1 MPPTHLFPPLSRRL
15 STYPRTPPLT
25 SSVRPTA
32 PPLTSPHRATTDSA
46 TPRRPQASAALSPSL
61 FQSVG
66 AAAARPTRSTSRRRT
81 RRPQQR
87 RRGPQGAQARG
98 GGVRSSRSS
107 SPSRHRLSL
116 PSPVIA
122 GSGRS
127 RLLLPTVLPPTP
139 PQHAAEGER
148 GNYHCESRTTSA
160 RLRHIITQREAP
172 SCGLTKSS
180 QRSTSQGEEEAK
192 RSQGARPSQRRRGS
206 TLAAG
211 EHLQLEKVRHLNGVA
226 RDRPLAPYPHHINR
240 HPVEG

>member
-1 MPPTHLFPPLSRRL
+1 MPPTHLFPPLSCRL
-15 STYPRTPPLT
+15 STCPRTPPLT

-32 PPLTSPHRATTDSA
+32 PPLTSPHHATADSA

-66 AAAARPTRSTSRRRT
+66 AAAARPTRSTRRRRT

-127 RLLLPTVLPPTP
+127 RLLLPTLLPPTP

-148 GNYHCESRTTSA
+148 GNYHCESGTTSA
-160 RLRHIITQREAP
+160 RLRYIITQRVAP

-180 QRSTSQGEEEAK
+180 R
-192 RSQGARPSQRRRGS
+192 GARPKERRRRKEVKEHVPHKDVVALRWPLGNTSSSKRYGIWTASPGIGS
-206 TLAAG
+206 W
-211 EHLQLEKVRHLNGVA
+211 
-226 RDRPLAPYPHHINR
+226 PHI
-240 HPVEG
+240 PIT

>member
-15 STYPRTPPLT
+15 STCPRTPPLT

-32 PPLTSPHRATTDSA
+32 PPLTSPHRATADSA

-66 AAAARPTRSTSRRRT
+66 AAAARPTRSTSRRT
-81 RRPQQR
+81 RQPQQR

-107 SPSRHRLSL
+107 SPSHHRLSL

-139 PQHAAEGER
+139 PQHAAKGER
-148 GNYHCESRTTSA
+148 GNYHCESGTTSA

-172 SCGLTKSS
+172 SCGLAKSS
-180 QRSTSQGEEEAK
+180 RGARPRRGGGEKKSRSTSLTK
-192 RSQGARPSQRRRGS
+192 TSWLYAR
-206 TLAAG
+206 